1 METKKIELTLEEIN
15 LIKNALYFVY
25 DKKLDTINKGNKILS
40 KEEKETMVFY
50 ANKYF
55 DLTDKF

>member
-1 METKKIELTLEEIN
+1 MKKQIELTEVEASF
-15 LIKNALYFVY
+15 IKNALYFVY
-25 DKKLDTINKGNKILS
+25 DKKLDIVAKNNKVMTT
-40 KEEKETMVFY
+40 EEKNQIIDS